1 MKPPSEITRTP
12 NSVKERQHW
21 KASEWKKYLLYYSLL
36 CLMNILPLKY
46 VKHWFLLVYSMQIFI
61 GDKISPEQFKKARG
75 ALRKFVFQIDDL
87 YGMQFFKF
95 NVHLLLHIPA
105 SVKQYGAPWATSAFP
120 YEHYNGILGKLIKS
134 SQAPA
139 EQICK
144 SYLRLTNVHKN
155 SFSVFIGN
163 NCSESGKILY
173 EKMLGSFRSKSCTEF
188 GCSLRV
194 FGTPVGLTLTLV
206 QQTCIE
212 QLLQSSI
219 NNFTPRYERSIY
231 RNTLYHS
238 TCYERLRKRRNG
250 TILLKDG
257 KFVEICG
264 IFNIQIVATGQVEQ
278 VILGNILRPTDVA
291 PICNDSELNIS
302 SNEFLNI
309 LVKNDDLTA
318 IFATMIR
325 SKCVHIDYD
334 CRQVICVSLVNKV
347 ERD

>member
-1 MKPPSEITRTP
+1 
-12 NSVKERQHW
+12 
-21 KASEWKKYLLYYSLL
+21 
-36 CLMNILPLKY
+36 
-46 VKHWFLLVYSMQIFI
+46 
-61 GDKISPEQFKKARG
+61 
-75 ALRKFVFQIDDL
+75 
-87 YGMQFFKF
+87 MQFFKF

-105 SVKQYGAPWATSAFP
+105 SVKQYGALWATSVFP

-144 SYLRLTNVHKN
+144 SYLCLINVHKN
-155 SFSVFIGN
+155 SFSVFTGN

-173 EKMLGSFRSKSCTEF
+173 EKMLGSFRTKSCTEF

-194 FGTPVGLTLTLV
+194 FGNPVGLTLTLV

-212 QLLQSSI
+212 QLLQRPI
-219 NNFTPRYERSIY
+219 NNFMHRYDRFIY

-238 TCYERLRKRRNG
+238 YERLRKRRNG
-250 TILLKDG
+250 RILLKDG
-257 KFVEICG
+257 KFVEICRL
-264 IFNIQIVATGQVEQ
+264 FNIQIVATGQVEQ
-278 VILGNILRPTDVA
+278 VILGNTLRPTDVA
-291 PICNDSELNIS
+291 PICNDGELHIS

-318 IFATMIR
+318 IFPTMIR

-334 CRQVICVSLVNKV
+334 CQQVICVPLVNKV